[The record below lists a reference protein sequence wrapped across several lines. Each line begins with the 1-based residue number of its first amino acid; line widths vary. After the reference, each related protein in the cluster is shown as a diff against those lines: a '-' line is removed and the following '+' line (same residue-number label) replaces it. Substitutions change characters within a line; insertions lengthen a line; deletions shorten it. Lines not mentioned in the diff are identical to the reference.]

1 MSLVRYK
8 MVLTAESPVAI
19 LRSRA
24 SSQFVKTLDY
34 LPGSTI
40 RGAFAEIFINK
51 RGTQDDNFQRI
62 FVDEKIRF
70 SDFLPGYDDSHS
82 QLLPNTARAC
92 KRHGLRHPE
101 SLTDQLLE
109 QILRRKQS
117 EKKMCPTCG
126 EPLDRVSGYISKAS
140 SIEPISPGR
149 QLRMHVGISRITGS
163 AMHGLLFSYEML
175 TEGKMLSS
183 AETQP
188 LRFTGNLTASESEA
202 QEIFEALWNVVPQ
215 REHLSVGKARTR
227 GLGELSIES
236 IEERTPNDDLNERWK
251 EYNDKA
257 YSLGADTGKCYFS
270 ITLNSHLS
278 LRDHLGRP
286 VLGNIRPVDLG
297 LPDTIERCAAFLTP
311 EVVSGWNAA
320 QGLPKPDIH
329 ALGRGGVM
337 AFCAP
342 NYLES
347 ELVEELRRLES
358 DGVGEHLAKGFGQL
372 TVCDPFHLN
381 TGKVKQL

>member
-1 MSLVRYK
+1 M
-8 MVLTAESPVAI
+8 
-19 LRSRA
+19 
-24 SSQFVKTLDY
+24 
-34 LPGSTI
+34 PGSTI

-215 REHLSVGKARTR
+215 QEHLSVGKARTR

-236 IEERTPNDDLNERWK
+236 IEEW
-251 EYNDKA
+251 
-257 YSLGADTGKCYFS
+257 
-270 ITLNSHLS
+270 
-278 LRDHLGRP
+278 
-286 VLGNIRPVDLG
+286 
-297 LPDTIERCAAFLTP
+297 TP